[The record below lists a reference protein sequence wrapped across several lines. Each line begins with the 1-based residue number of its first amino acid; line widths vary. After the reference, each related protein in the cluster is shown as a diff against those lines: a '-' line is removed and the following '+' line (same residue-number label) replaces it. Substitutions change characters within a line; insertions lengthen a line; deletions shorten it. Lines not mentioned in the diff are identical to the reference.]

1 MYCRLSKETNLAVA
15 TADGGSF
22 ASGVGDG
29 SGSSGQQLLVVIGDT
44 TMSGYVQY
52 WIHGARVWAM
62 AAAPVSGVSQAWVDQ
77 GRRRRRGSGN
87 GGGGGE
93 DRDDGSGGRWKGGDG
108 G

>member
-44 TMSGYVQY
+44 TMSGYV
-52 WIHGARVWAM
+52 
-62 AAAPVSGVSQAWVDQ
+62 
-77 GRRRRRGSGN
+77 
-87 GGGGGE
+87 
-93 DRDDGSGGRWKGGDG
+93 
-108 G
+108 